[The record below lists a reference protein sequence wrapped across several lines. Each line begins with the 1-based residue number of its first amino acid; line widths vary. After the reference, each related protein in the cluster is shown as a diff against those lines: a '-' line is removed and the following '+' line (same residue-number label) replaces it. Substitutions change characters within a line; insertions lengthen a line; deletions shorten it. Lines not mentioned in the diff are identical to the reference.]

1 MPGFFGFFDD
11 DKDDGSLTFSYFIE
25 KFSGLDTKDQKDII
39 KYANAAALGAV
50 FNRINKGLSGTESI
64 GLIDDLYLVLQKYQ
78 QQSNTIR
85 SPLWLKFYD
94 VFDKL
99 SAKLKDYN
107 YKLTY
112 FDIVALINLTDML
125 QLPLGARNRL
135 MLQLDKDNLIDET
148 FFDNLETYLSIEDMT
163 SENVNKC
170 IRLTLGI
177 KDYTEKFMTKISPK
191 LFADKTKI
199 AKIILDL
206 TTVVSVIKDLR
217 KKNIIPEYYP
227 YLASYAIDNSR
238 NTTPLNKVVIKSL
251 MIIDEMEAKPF
262 IKEVIDGFQHKN
274 NEDILNTF
282 WYNLIGSSIVTR
294 PLDTY
299 LDIGQILEYL
309 IPALVNV
316 YSIKYADVFSFLEKH
331 TVHLDVTK
339 ALLMSVLMN
348 GTNPTKDELQ
358 IITKKYYKDFISYAL
373 SKNYMVNYDP
383 EMYTEYVKLNQGKD
397 LHNDPNFKKWVQE
410 WYIPHS
416 KLKDDDFFT
425 FSEQEQACYLNEPE
439 KFKVENTSLGTVSVD
454 VLKYNIKNIDGR
466 EFAYIYKYKDKK
478 GNSPEIQDIITRRK
492 ETIDVSLK
500 FTNSEIIDY
509 HSELRVLE
517 AYKRYM
523 EKQALFISSLSLYE
537 YGIVFSHFTGMF
549 QYSTNYIKNR
559 GNVDKSLPIYSCLFE
574 LIIAVCLEN
583 GIDIGLGD
591 LQDGMTLEAI
601 FYTKLSGRKDSLDK
615 TEIKDLALNI
625 SKKFMERYYIEF
637 NKIFEKAPE
646 NEDDLVIY
654 RGVKDIY
661 WNNNI
666 YIGEFLALN
675 IQSTTFIPRIP
686 GNPYDI
692 IENYT
697 DALTYKDTAS
707 CCLKR
712 ILLKKGC
719 RSIYI
724 QLMEAAKRPL
734 SQVILPSYSKYIIK
748 EVHAKLMIEELKNNN
763 QSCNV
768 QKDFIKT
775 FDMELIQTP
784 SYPSVED
791 VVSKF
796 SSHFKSW
803 MYDTNSHWIVK
814 GGFGLKKVMEI
825 RYSKKDVIKTDD
837 IDISVLFT
845 KNDED
850 EIKRYKD
857 KLIKEFNDFAY
868 STGVPYLFSYIE
880 PRYIGEKELKWICQF
895 SYAGREW
902 VDISLVYSPKK
913 VEVDE
918 LVSKDVGLPVKTIVG
933 YAKDYKEILRE
944 ENIRGI
950 DDRTYQKRNPKT
962 GFLAMKGRKDIQRT
976 KELCFIEE
984 VEKEFPTLCSY
995 LKLSS
1000 VRVFMNL
1007 PEKELKALL
1016 K

>member
-1 MPGFFGFFDD
+1 MFTNLFSSGKKEDRFTLRSFIENYTDIDKYTGIDKDMKKNILKYLD
-11 DKDDGSLTFSYFIE
+11 DKNQNVIE
-25 KFSGLDTKDQKDII
+25 EINLISEKLKDQGITHSPLDGDAVLTNLLKELKNYNYVFTYKDIKKVI
-39 KYANAAALGAV
+39 NYYLSNKYRETDFAKS
-50 FNRINKGLSGTESI
+50 FFMFTKGN
-64 GLIDDLYLVLQKYQ
+64 LIDDNFIEHLATVILEYTLSLDRVVVYSL
-78 QQSNTIR
+78 R
-85 SPLWLKFYD
+85 LLKSLNAGD
-94 VFDKL
+94 
-99 SAKLKDYN
+99 DY
-107 YKLTY
+107 
-112 FDIVALINLTDML
+112 
-125 QLPLGARNRL
+125 
-135 MLQLDKDNLIDET
+135 ID
-148 FFDNLETYLSIEDMT
+148 
-163 SENVNKC
+163 
-170 IRLTLGI
+170 
-177 KDYTEKFMTKISPK
+177 KFMSKISPE
-191 LFADKTKI
+191 LFKDKSKTFY
-199 AKIILDL
+199 
-206 TTVVSVIKDLR
+206 TVLHLKDLGVDSDDIKMWR
-217 KKNIIPEYYP
+217 MKNIIPDYYNMLILSMKTRLTNNIIYTP
-227 YLASYAIDNSR
+227 R
-238 NTTPLNKVVIKSL
+238 NKDFDLKMDFFKSISL
-251 MIIDEMEAKPF
+251 LDEAQVKPF
-262 IKEVIDGFQHKN
+262 IKEIIDIFQPKSNEEIISIFWKIGEGFKGER
-274 NEDILNTF
+274 NEEILKV
-282 WYNLIGSSIVTR
+282 S
-294 PLDTY
+294 DY
-299 LDIGQILEYL
+299 LF
-309 IPALVNV
+309 PSLVNI
-316 YSIKYADVFSFLEKH
+316 YSITYADIMSYINNNTISKSKVLNKLFF
-331 TVHLDVTK
+331 
-339 ALLMSVLMN
+339 SVLSS
-348 GTNPTKDELQ
+348 GIIPSKEELEN
-358 IITKKYYKDFISYAL
+358 ITKYYEGFLKDGLA
-373 SKNYMVNYDP
+373 KNLFKYDP
-383 EMYTEYVKLNQGKD
+383 ELYTLSVKLNQEGNID
-397 LHNDPNFKKWVQE
+397 HNDENYKKWVQD

-439 KFKVENTSLGTVSVD
+439 KFKVENTSLGTVSVN
-454 VLKYNIKNIDGR
+454 VLKYNIKHIDGK
-466 EFAYIYKYKDKK
+466 EFAYIYKYKDKQ

-492 ETIDVSLK
+492 ETIDIDLK

-523 EKQALFISSLSLYE
+523 EKQALFISSLSLDE

-559 GNVDKSLPIYSCLFE
+559 GNVDTSLPIYSCLYE
-574 LIIAVCLEN
+574 LIIGVCLEN
-583 GIDIGLGD
+583 GIDVSIND
-591 LQDGMTLEAI
+591 LSQDMTLEEL
-601 FYTKLSGRKDSLDK
+601 FYTKLSGKKDSLDK
-615 TEIKDLALNI
+615 TEIKDLALNV

-646 NEDDLVIY
+646 TEDDLVIY
-654 RGVKDIY
+654 RGVRDVY

-666 YIGEFLALN
+666 SKGEFSALN
-675 IQSTTFIPRIP
+675 IQSTTLIPHIP
-686 GNPYDI
+686 GSPYDI
-692 IENYT
+692 IQNYT
-697 DALTYKDTAS
+697 DASTEKDTVS

-734 SQVILPSYSKYIIK
+734 SQVILPSYSKYIVK
-748 EVHAKLMIEELKNNN
+748 EVHDKLMIEELNNN

-803 MYDTNSHWIVK
+803 MYDINSHWIVK
-814 GGFGLKKVMEI
+814 GGFGLKKVLEI
-825 RYSKKDVIKTDD
+825 RYNKKDAIKTDD

-845 KNDED
+845 KNNED
-850 EIKRYKD
+850 EIKAYKD

-902 VDISLVYSPKK
+902 IDISLVYSTWGK

-918 LVSKDVGLPVKTIVG
+918 LVSEKVGLPVKTIVG

-944 ENIRGI
+944 ENIQGI
-950 DDRTYQKRNPKT
+950 DDRTYKKRNPKT

-976 KELCFIEE
+976 KELCFIDE
-984 VEKEFPTLCSY
+984 VEKEFPTLCSF

>member
-1 MPGFFGFFDD
+1 MNNVFTNLFSSGKNEDRFTLRSFIENYTDIDKYTGI
-11 DKDDGSLTFSYFIE
+11 DKDMKKNILKYLNDKNQNVIE
-25 KFSGLDTKDQKDII
+25 EINLISEKLKDQGIIHSPLDGDAVLTNLLKELKKYNYVFTYKDISKVI
-39 KYANAAALGAV
+39 VYH
-50 FNRINKGLSGTESI
+50 FSNKSRERDFAKSFFMFTNGY
-64 GLIDDLYLVLQKYQ
+64 LIDDNFINHLAETVILEY
-78 QQSNTIR
+78 
-85 SPLWLKFYD
+85 PLAIDRTFVYMLRLLKSLNAGD
-94 VFDKL
+94 
-99 SAKLKDYN
+99 N
-107 YKLTY
+107 Y
-112 FDIVALINLTDML
+112 
-125 QLPLGARNRL
+125 
-135 MLQLDKDNLIDET
+135 ID
-148 FFDNLETYLSIEDMT
+148 
-163 SENVNKC
+163 
-170 IRLTLGI
+170 
-177 KDYTEKFMTKISPK
+177 KFMSKISPE
-191 LFADKTKI
+191 LFKDKSKTFY
-199 AKIILDL
+199 
-206 TTVVSVIKDLR
+206 TVLYLKDLGIDSDDIKMWR
-217 KKNIIPEYYP
+217 MKNIIPDYYNMLIMSMKTRLTNNIIYTP
-227 YLASYAIDNSR
+227 R
-238 NTTPLNKVVIKSL
+238 NKDFDLKMDFFKSISL
-251 MIIDEMEAKPF
+251 LDEAQVKPF
-262 IKEVIDGFQHKN
+262 IKEIIDIFQPKNNEEIISIFWKIGEGFKGER
-274 NEDILNTF
+274 NEDILKVSDYLFPSLVNIYSITYADIISF
-282 WYNLIGSSIVTR
+282 ANNSLPSSSNV
-294 PLDTY
+294 LNK
-299 LDIGQILEYL
+299 LFFSVLLNGL
-309 IPALVNV
+309 IP
-316 YSIKYADVFSFLEKH
+316 SKEELE
-331 TVHLDVTK
+331 
-339 ALLMSVLMN
+339 N
-348 GTNPTKDELQ
+348 
-358 IITKKYYKDFISYAL
+358 ITKYYKNFLKDGL
-373 SKNYMVNYDP
+373 EKNLFKYDP
-383 EMYTEYVKLNQGKD
+383 ELYTLNIKLNQGKID
-397 LHNDPNFKKWVQE
+397 YNDENYKKWVQE

-439 KFKVENTSLGTVSVD
+439 KYKVENTSLGTVSVD
-454 VLKYNIKNIDGR
+454 VLKYNINNIDGR
-466 EFAYIYKYKDKK
+466 EFAYIYKYKDQQ
-478 GNSPEIQDIITRRK
+478 SIPPQFQDIITRRK

-559 GNVDKSLPIYSCLFE
+559 GNVDKSLPIYSCLYE
-574 LIIAVCLEN
+574 LIIRVCLEN
-583 GIDIGLGD
+583 GIDISIDD
-591 LQDGMTLEAI
+591 LSQGMTLEAI
-601 FYTKLSGRKDSLDK
+601 FYTKLSGKKDSLDK
-615 TEIKDLALNI
+615 TEIKDLALNV
-625 SKKFMERYYIEF
+625 SKKFMERYYVEF
-637 NKIFEKAPE
+637 NKIFEKSPE
-646 NEDDLVIY
+646 LEDDLVIY
-654 RGVKDIY
+654 RGVRDVY

-666 YIGEFLALN
+666 SKGEFSALN
-675 IQSTTFIPRIP
+675 IQSTTLIPHLP

-692 IENYT
+692 ISNYT
-697 DALTYKDTAS
+697 DASSEKDTAS

-734 SQVILPSYSKYIIK
+734 SQVILPSYSKYIVK
-748 EVHAKLMIEELKNNN
+748 EVHDKLMIKELKNNN
-763 QSCNV
+763 QSCNT

-775 FDMELIQTP
+775 FDMEVIQTP

-796 SSHFKSW
+796 SNHFKSW

-814 GGFGLKKVMEI
+814 GGFGLKKVLEH

-857 KLIKEFNDFAY
+857 NLIKEFNDFAY

-880 PRYIGEKELKWICQF
+880 PRYIGEKSLKWICQF

-902 VDISLVYSPKK
+902 VDISLVYSTEGK
-913 VEVDE
+913 VEVDD
-918 LVSKDVGLPVKTIVG
+918 LVSKEVGLPVKTIVG